1 MPAFTGARRG
11 LRCVLFCSKPATG
24 AGSLNEELVMIAMKK
39 TTSVWICGAML
50 AAVST
55 LAVAE
60 RANAATT
67 TRQQRMDEAL
77 ADYRSGQP
85 PASAKGSAD
94 CAQMSDG
101 GTFARA
107 EASLKRGACK
117 TGHAIE
123 RGVNKTGHAIGNA
136 GRKTGDALRRT
147 GEKMGGSSD
156 KAKSDET
163 PR

>member
-1 MPAFTGARRG
+1 
-11 LRCVLFCSKPATG
+11 
-24 AGSLNEELVMIAMKK
+24 MKK
-39 TTSVWICGAML
+39 TTSMWICGTML
-50 AAVST
+50 AAAST
-55 LAVAE
+55 LAVA
-60 RANAATT
+60 ADTATT

-77 ADYRSGQP
+77 ADYRAGQP
-85 PASAKGSAD
+85 ATSAD
-94 CAQMSDG
+94 SSSDCTQMSNG

-107 EASLKRGACK
+107 EASIKRGACK

-147 GEKMGGSSD
+147 GEKMGGSPD

>member
-1 MPAFTGARRG
+1 
-11 LRCVLFCSKPATG
+11 
-24 AGSLNEELVMIAMKK
+24 MKK
-39 TTSVWICGAML
+39 TTSVWVCGAML
-50 AAVST
+50 AAAST
-55 LAVAE
+55 LAIAD
-60 RANAATT
+60 RADAATS

-77 ADYRSGQP
+77 ADYRAGQP
-85 PASAKGSAD
+85 SASAGKGSAD

-107 EASLKRGACK
+107 EASIKRGACK

-147 GEKMGGSSD
+147 GQKMGGSPE